1 MLRRYNGAAAAA
13 TIMLSYASSYAADQ
27 HTVNP
32 SNIDT
37 VTVTGSPLSTD
48 ADKLATIVGQ
58 VSREDILLSGGSNLA
73 DTLGSIPGVTGTGF
87 ASGASRPVIRGFDAN
102 RVRILENG
110 VGSFDV
116 SDVGPDHG
124 VPIDPLATQRIE
136 VVRGAA
142 TLRYGSQAIGGVVNA
157 INNRVPMT
165 LPDKVITGEAE
176 GSYGTNGDVGQGSAL
191 TDVRAR
197 QFAFHAD
204 GFIRRA
210 QDYDTPRGVQLNS
223 FFRGDGVSAG
233 GSYFFGTDNT
243 SRLGAAV
250 VHYDSQYGIP
260 SSDTFIDMKQ
270 TKGIFQSSFNVNA
283 GPLHIV
289 TVDGGYADYKH
300 DEVDPAGNVVLSTF
314 KDKEWD
320 SRAEALFDAMGPLS
334 SSALGVQVTQKD
346 FSALGEGFDYLNP
359 ATTKSVAGFGFT
371 EAPLLANFRLQLGA
385 RVEHVTAD
393 GTPASGVPVSR
404 SYLPVSGSAGL
415 VFDASHALT
424 LGLTFSSAARAPGQT
439 ELFAR
444 GPHDGPGTFETGDPT
459 LKIERANSV
468 EGTVRVRTQGFD
480 FEGAAWGAKFQNFIY
495 GQLTGRMCDED
506 GVCAAGGAGELKEL
520 NYTQRGATFWG
531 LEGKATVG
539 LATVGDGTL
548 GADFIADYVRAKL
561 NRGAGNVPRIPPYH
575 VGGGLFWDSDDIS
588 ANFMLRYTGTQ
599 DEVGFAETP
608 TKGFANLDAQ
618 VTWRPWTQTPHL
630 ELAVVG
636 KNLTDRVQRNA
647 ISINKDSVIL
657 QGRDVRLVLRTTF

>member
-13 TIMLSYASSYAADQ
+13 TILFSCASGHAADQ
-27 HTVNP
+27 HTTTQ
-32 SNIDT
+32 SNVDT
-37 VTVTGSPLSTD
+37 ITVTGSPLSTD

-73 DTLGSIPGVTGTGF
+73 DTLSSVPGVTGTSF

-124 VPIDPLATQRIE
+124 VPIDPLATQKIE

-165 LPDKVITGEAE
+165 LPDKIITGEAE
-176 GSYGTNGDVGQGSAL
+176 GSYGINGNVGEGSAL
-191 TDVRAR
+191 TDVRAG
-197 QFAFHAD
+197 QFALHAD
-204 GFIRRA
+204 GFIRRT
-210 QDYDTPRGVQLNS
+210 QDYDTPLGKMPNS

-260 SSDTFIDMKQ
+260 AGDTFIDMKQ
-270 TKGIFQSSFNVNA
+270 TKGIFQSSFAVNT
-283 GPLHIV
+283 GPLHII

-300 DEVDPAGNVVLSTF
+300 DEVDPNGNVVLSTF

-346 FSALGEGFDYLNP
+346 FSALGEGFNYLQP
-359 ATTKSVAGFGFT
+359 ATTKSFAGFGFT
-371 EAPLLANFRLQLGA
+371 EAPLLKNLKLQLGA
-385 RVEHVTAD
+385 RVEHVAID
-393 GTPASGVPVSR
+393 GTPASGVATAL
-404 SYLPVSGSAGL
+404 SYTPVSGSAGF
-415 VFDASHALT
+415 VFEASQVLT

-468 EGTVRVRTQGFD
+468 EGTVRVRAQGFD
-480 FEGAAWGAKFQNFIY
+480 FEGAAWGAKFKNFIY
-495 GQLTGRMCDED
+495 GQITGRTCDED
-506 GVCAAGGAGELKEL
+506 GVCVAGDSEELKEL

-531 LEGKATVG
+531 LEGKATVS
-539 LATVGDGTL
+539 LATIGEGSL
-548 GADFIADYVRAKL
+548 GANFIADYVRAKL
-561 NRGAGNVPRIPPYH
+561 DSPAGNVPRIPPYH
-575 VGGGLFWDSDDIS
+575 AGGGLFWESDSIY

-599 DEVGFAETP
+599 NEVGFAETP
-608 TKGFANLDAQ
+608 TRGFANLDAQ
-618 VTWRPWTQTPHL
+618 VTWKPSLQYPHI

-647 ISINKDSVIL
+647 ISINKDDVIL
-657 QGRDVRLVLRTTF
+657 QGRDVRFVLRTTF